1 MAGRD
6 SVRPFPAADPL
17 NKQPEPADLTALEQ
31 ALGHR
36 FRDSQLLVQATTHA
50 AAGHGRAN
58 AIDNERLE
66 FLGDRVLGLVMAEL
80 LMERFPKATEGELGP
95 RHATLVRREALA
107 EVAGDFDL
115 GAYLV
120 LAPADAAAGSRSHP
134 KFLADAC
141 EAVIAALYLDGGLEA
156 ARNFIA
162 KRWAKQ
168 LCAVAVM
175 PIEPKTALQEW
186 AQGHGRPLP
195 SYSVT
200 RSAGVA
206 HDPVFEVKVEV
217 KGLEPALAAGSSKR
231 AAEKAAALTMLQRLG
246 VVPAETHS

>member
-1 MAGRD
+1 
-6 SVRPFPAADPL
+6 L
-17 NKQPEPADLTALEQ
+17 KKQPEPAALAALEQ

-36 FRDSQLLVQATTHA
+36 FRDSQLLVQATTHS
-50 AAGHGRAN
+50 AAGHGRAD

-66 FLGDRVLGLVMAEL
+66 FLGDRVLGLIVAQL

-95 RHATLVRREALA
+95 RHATLVRRETLA
-107 EVAGDFDL
+107 EVAGNIDL
-115 GAYLV
+115 GSYLV
-120 LAPADAAAGSRSHP
+120 LAAADAAAGSRNHP

-156 ARNFIA
+156 ARSFIA
-162 KRWAKQ
+162 KQWSKQ
-168 LCAVAVM
+168 LGAVAVM

-195 SYSVT
+195 SYSVI
-200 RSAGVA
+200 RSAGAA

-217 KGLEPALAAGSSKR
+217 KGLEPASAEGSSKR

-246 VVPAETHS
+246 VVPAET

>member
-1 MAGRD
+1 M
-6 SVRPFPAADPL
+6 
-17 NKQPEPADLTALEQ
+17 NKQPEAAALAALEQ
-31 ALGHR
+31 SLGHR
-36 FRDSQLLVQATTHA
+36 FRDPQLLVQATTHS
-50 AAGHGRAN
+50 AAGHGRAD

-66 FLGDRVLGLVMAEL
+66 FLGDRVLGLVVADL

-107 EVAGDFDL
+107 EVASTIDL

-120 LAPADAAAGSRSHP
+120 LAPADAAAGSRNHP

-156 ARNFIA
+156 ARSFITR
-162 KRWAKQ
+162 RWANQ
-168 LCAVAVM
+168 LDAVAVM
-175 PIEPKTALQEW
+175 PVEPKTALQEW

-200 RSAGVA
+200 RSAGA
-206 HDPVFEVKVEV
+206 DHDPVFEVKVEV
-217 KGLEPALAAGSSKR
+217 KGLEPALAQGSSKR
-231 AAEKAAALTMLQRLG
+231 AAEKAAALAMLQRLG
-246 VVPAETHS
+246 VVPAGTHP

>member
-6 SVRPFPAADPL
+6 SLRPLPAVDPL
-17 NKQPEPADLTALEQ
+17 KRQPEPADLTALEQ

-36 FRDSQLLVQATTHA
+36 FGDPQLLVQATTHA
-50 AAGHGRAN
+50 AAGHGRADT
-58 AIDNERLE
+58 IDNERLE

-107 EVAGDFDL
+107 EVAATIDL
-115 GAYLV
+115 GSYLV
-120 LAPADAAAGSRSHP
+120 LAAADAAAGSRSHP

-156 ARNFIA
+156 AQNFITQQ
-162 KRWAKQ
+162 WAKQ
-168 LCAVAVM
+168 LRAVATM

-200 RSAGVA
+200 RSAGAA

-217 KGLEPALAAGSSKR
+217 KGLEPALAEGSSKR

-246 VVPAETHS
+246 VIPAETYS